1 MTAYRLFGAET
12 SPYSLKVRAFLRYKN
27 VDFEWVQRSAE
38 TEKEFTALAK
48 LPTVPLLVS
57 PEGDTS
63 QDSTSMLAAFE
74 KSYPEPEAVPDDP
87 ACAAIV
93 PIIEDYADEWLN
105 KIMFHQRWSQTPDR
119 EAAAIRIMEQ
129 MFAGG
134 KLPGAKK
141 NVQDSIAARMA
152 GRLALVGADEANA
165 PVLKKSFWRFA
176 DLFNTH
182 LKRHLYLFGGRP
194 SAADFALAGQ
204 LQQLLGDP
212 TPGNWLRDRA
222 PFIVAWLEFMQD
234 PKPGAPFAVL
244 EDVSE
249 TLLPLLRDEVAVT
262 YLPWAMENAAAI
274 TKRRKIVTVELED
287 GPFAQSAQRY
297 AAKSFR
303 AMKKD
308 VVKVVKD
315 ADGLRSFL
323 IDAGLGPVLE

>member
-12 SPYSLKVRAFLRYKN
+12 SPYSLKVRSFLRYKN
-27 VDFEWVQRSAE
+27 VDFEWVPRTAE
-38 TEKEFTALAK
+38 TEKEFTELAK

-57 PEGDTS
+57 PEGETS
-63 QDSTSMLAAFE
+63 QDSSSMLAAFE
-74 KSYPEPEAVPDDP
+74 KPYPEPEAIPDDP
-87 ACAAIV
+87 ACSAIAL
-93 PIIEDYADEWLN
+93 ILEDYADEWLN

-119 EAAAIRIMEQ
+119 EAAAIRVMDQ
-129 MFAGG
+129 MFAGR
-134 KLPGAKK
+134 KLPGSKK
-141 NVQDSIAARMA
+141 NIQDSIVMRMA

-182 LKRHLYLFGGRP
+182 LKQHLYLFGGRP

-204 LQQLLGDP
+204 LQQLLSDP

-234 PKPGAPFAVL
+234 PKPGAPFAPL

-249 TLLPLLRDEVAVT
+249 TLLPMLRDEISAT
-262 YLPWAMENAAAI
+262 YLPWGAQNSEAI
-274 TKRRKIVTVELED
+274 TKRRKIVAVELED

-303 AMKKD
+303 AMKKS
-308 VVKVVKD
+308 VVRLEKD

-323 IDAGLGPVLE
+323 IDARLGEVLE